1 VALAFVLILLPS
13 LVKAATIIDVQF
25 AQTNS
30 NISDLNPT
38 AAAFDVVYSAGS
50 IKSGDGLTTFGSYM
64 EITPRYAGTASP
76 LGFNY
81 IDGVAVLPGGNVYYK
96 RVRNFADPPN
106 TARGIIL
113 GGDGA
118 FFDVF
123 GSIAQISSTV
133 YRITL
138 Q

>member
-25 AQTNS
+25 VQTNS
-30 NISDLNPT
+30 NFSDLNPT

-64 EITPRYAGTASP
+64 ETTPRYIGTAAP

-81 IDGVAVLPGGNVYYK
+81 IDGVAVLPGGNVYFK
-96 RVRNFADPPN
+96 MVRNFADSPVL
-106 TARGIIL
+106 TRGIIL
-113 GGDGA
+113 SGDGTFA
-118 FFDVF
+118 GVE
-123 GSIAQISSTV
+123 GSIAQIDSTV
-133 YRITL
+133 YRVTL
-138 Q
+138 P